1 MEKDTQEIIVD
12 DRKYRSILSKNAL
25 TYNLAYHLSNMTE
38 KDNPY
43 EIIYNILDKM
53 EDNSSKNS

>member
-1 MEKDTQEIIVD
+1 MEKDTQEIIID

-43 EIIYNILDKM
+43 EIIHDILDKM

>member
-1 MEKDTQEIIVD
+1 MEKDTQEIVID
-12 DRKYRSILSKNAL
+12 DRKYQCVLSKNAL

-38 KDNPY
+38 EDNPY
-43 EIIYNILDKM
+43 EIIHNILNKM

>member
-12 DRKYRSILSKNAL
+12 DRKYQCVLSKNAL

-43 EIIYNILDKM
+43 EIIHNILDKM

>member
-1 MEKDTQEIIVD
+1 MEKDTQEIIID

-43 EIIYNILDKM
+43 EIIHNILDKM

>member
-1 MEKDTQEIIVD
+1 MEKDIQEIIVD

-25 TYNLAYHLSNMTE
+25 TYNLAYHLSIMTE

-43 EIIYNILDKM
+43 EIIHNILDKM

>member
-43 EIIYNILDKM
+43 EIIHNILDKM